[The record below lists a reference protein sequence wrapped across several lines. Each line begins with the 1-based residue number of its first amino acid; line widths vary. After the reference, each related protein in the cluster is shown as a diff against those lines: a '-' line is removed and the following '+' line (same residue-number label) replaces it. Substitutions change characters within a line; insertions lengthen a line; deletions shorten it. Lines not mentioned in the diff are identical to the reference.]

1 VNRLLV
7 AYAAYV
13 ALAVL
18 AYKTLPDP
26 RIRMATF
33 AILGLFAG
41 KTWLH
46 RQDAIDR
53 SGSHGNAEE

>member
-33 AILGLFAG
+33 AILGLFAI

-46 RQDAIDR
+46 RNDLM
-53 SGSHGNAEE
+53 HGNSSDHEKE